1 MAVFLDNI
9 LARVRKPNV
18 SPTKTIGVS
27 GSAVYGGELQ
37 TNELNQDLVGTK
49 RYQTYSD
56 ILSNVSVVAA
66 GTRYFLNLLSK
77 ADWTVQPAT
86 GEGVNEAEAEKLALL
101 VEDIMHDMTTPWFRV
116 VRRAAMYRFYG
127 FSVQEWT
134 AKRRPD
140 GILGIMD
147 IEPRPQ
153 HTIDRWDVDITGTVH
168 GMIQDSPQTGR
179 EIYLPRG
186 KVVYVV
192 DDTLSDSPEGMGIF
206 RHLAEPARR
215 LQELQKFEAYGYEMD
230 LRGVP
235 ILRAPIAAIRAAVEA
250 GDMDAAE
257 AKKAI
262 ADLNTYLQNHSRR
275 PDSGLLLDS
284 AVYMTTDERQSPS
297 QVKQWDLETVQ
308 GSSSESAVAV
318 GTAIERLNRE
328 LARMLGVEHLLLG
341 GDGAGS
347 LALSRDK
354 TNNFGLLVDS
364 SLMEL
369 KVSMENDVLGPL
381 WRINGWD
388 PDLMPSFRTE
398 QIQYRDIEQITA
410 ALKDIAIAGLTPDD
424 PAINE
429 VRRLLGLS
437 DAPEVDE
444 DLLALITE
452 QSLGLTP
459 EPKQPEGEEPDEGVA
474 PVEDEEG

>member
-1 MAVFLDNI
+1 MAVFFDNI

-18 SPTKTIGVS
+18 APTKTLGVS
-27 GSAVYGGELQ
+27 GTAVYGGEIQ
-37 TNELNQDLVGTK
+37 TNEANQDLTGSA
-49 RYQTYSD
+49 RYRTYSD
-56 ILSNVSVVAA
+56 ILANVSIVAA

-77 ADWTVQPAT
+77 ADWSVQPAT
-86 GEGVNEAEAEKLALL
+86 GDGVNEAQAEALAEL
-101 VEDIMHDMTTPWFRV
+101 VEDMMHDMTTPWFRV
-116 VRRAAMYRFYG
+116 IRRAAMYRFYG
-127 FSVQEWT
+127 FSIQEWT
-134 AKRRPD
+134 AKRRDD
-140 GILGIMD
+140 GFLGMMD

-153 HTIDRWDVDITGTVH
+153 ATIDRWDVDITGTVH
-168 GMIQDSPQTGR
+168 GVIQDSPQSGR

-186 KVVYVV
+186 KIVYLV

-206 RHLAEPARR
+206 RHLAEPATR
-215 LQELQKFEAYGYEMD
+215 LQEFQKFEAYGYEMD

-235 ILRAPIAAIRAAVEA
+235 ILRAPIAAIRAAVES
-250 GDMDAAE
+250 GNMSGAE
-257 AKKAI
+257 AQTAI
-262 ADLNTYLQNHSRR
+262 ANLQSFLQSHSRS
-275 PDSGLLLDS
+275 PKAGLLLDS

-297 QVKQWDLETVQ
+297 QVKQYDLETVQ
-308 GSSSESAVAV
+308 ADSADSAVAI

-328 LARMLGVEHLLLG
+328 LARTLGVEHLLLG

-369 KVSMENDVLGPL
+369 RVSMENDFLGPL
-381 WRINGWD
+381 WKINGWD
-388 PDLMPSFRTE
+388 PALMPSFRIE

-410 ALKDIAIAGLTPDD
+410 ALKDMAIAGLTPDD

-459 EPKQPEGEEPDEGVA
+459 EPKQPEGEEGEE
-474 PVEDEEG
+474 VEPIEQEEGK

>member
-1 MAVFLDNI
+1 MAVFLDNF
-9 LARVRKPNV
+9 LSRLRKPNV
-18 SPTKTIGVS
+18 APTKTLGVS
-27 GSAVYGGELQ
+27 GTAVYGGEIQ
-37 TNELNQDLVGTK
+37 TNERNQSLTGTE
-49 RYQTYSD
+49 RYRTFSD
-56 ILSNVSVVAA
+56 ILANVSIVAA

-86 GEGVNEAEAEKLALL
+86 GDGINEAEAEKLAML
-101 VEDIMHDMTTPWFRV
+101 VEEMMHDMTTPWFRV

-127 FSVQEWT
+127 FSIQEWT
-134 AKRRPD
+134 AKRRDD
-140 GILGIMD
+140 GILGMMD
-147 IEPRPQ
+147 VEPRPQ
-153 HTIDRWDVDITGTVH
+153 ATIDRWDVDISGTVH
-168 GMIQDSPQTGR
+168 GIIQDSPQSGR
-179 EIYLPRG
+179 EIYIPRG
-186 KVVYVV
+186 KIVYLV
-192 DDTLSDSPEGMGIF
+192 DDTLSDSPEGIGIF
-206 RHLAEPARR
+206 RHLAEPAAR

-235 ILRAPIAAIRAAVEA
+235 ILRAPIAAIKAAVASGEMS
-250 GDMDAAE
+250 GAE
-257 AKKAI
+257 ATAAL
-262 ADLNTYLQNHSRR
+262 ADLQSFLLAHSRS
-275 PDSGLLLDS
+275 PKAGLLLDS

-297 QVKQWDLETVQ
+297 QVKQYDLETVQ
-308 GSSSESAVAV
+308 SDSADSAVAV

-328 LARMLGVEHLLLG
+328 LARILGVEHLLLG

-369 KVSMENDVLGPL
+369 RTSMENDFLGPI

-388 PDLMPSFRTE
+388 EKLMPTFRTE

-410 ALKDIAIAGLTPDD
+410 ALKDMAIAGLTPDD

-444 DLLALITE
+444 DLLSLITQ

-459 EPKQPEGEEPDEGVA
+459 EPEGEEAEEVP
-474 PVEDEEG
+474 PVEEEA

>member
-1 MAVFLDNI
+1 MAVFLDNVLSRI
-9 LARVRKPNV
+9 RRPKVA
-18 SPTKTIGVS
+18 PTKTVGVS
-27 GSAVYGGELQ
+27 GTAIYGGEIQ
-37 TNELNQDLVGTK
+37 TNERSEDLQGNRK
-49 RYQTYSD
+49 YQTYSD
-56 ILSNVSVVAA
+56 ILANVSVVAA

-77 ADWTVQPAT
+77 AEWTVQQAT
-86 GEGVNEAEAEKLALL
+86 GEGVNEAEAERMALL
-101 VEDIMHDMTTPWFRV
+101 VEEMMGDMTTPWFRV
-116 VRRAAMYRFYG
+116 IRRAAMYRFYG

-134 AKRRPD
+134 AKRRED
-140 GILGIMD
+140 GILGMMD

-153 HTIDRWDVDITGTVH
+153 ATIDRWDVDITGTVH
-168 GMIQDSPQTGR
+168 GVIQDSPQSGH
-179 EIYLPRG
+179 EIYIPRG
-186 KVVYVV
+186 KLVYIV

-206 RHLAEPARR
+206 RHLAEPATR

-235 ILRAPIAAIRAAVEA
+235 IFRAPIAAIQAAAKSGEISPEEA
-250 GDMDAAE
+250 SA
-257 AKKAI
+257 AI
-262 ADLNTYLQNHSRR
+262 ASLETFLQKHSRR

-328 LARMLGVEHLLLG
+328 LARLLGVEHLLLG

-369 KVSMENDVLGPL
+369 RVSMENDFLGSL
-381 WRINGWD
+381 WKINGWD
-388 PDLMPSFRTE
+388 PALKPSFRTE
-398 QIQYRDIEQITA
+398 QIQYRDIEQITQ
-410 ALKDIAIAGLTPDD
+410 ALKDIAQAGLSPDD

-444 DLLALITE
+444 ELLALITQE
-452 QSLGLTP
+452 SLGLGGKP
-459 EPKQPEGEEPDEGVA
+459 EEEIES
-474 PVEDEEG
+474 VEEE

>member
-9 LARVRKPNV
+9 LARIRKPNV

-27 GSAVYGGELQ
+27 GTAVYGGEIQ
-37 TNELNQDLVGTK
+37 TNERNQQLTGLEK
-49 RYQTYSD
+49 YRTYSD

-77 ADWTVQPAT
+77 ADWTVQPAS
-86 GEGVNEAEAEKLALL
+86 GEGVNEAQAEQLALL
-101 VEDIMHDMTTPWFRV
+101 VEDMMHDMTTPWFRV

-134 AKRRPD
+134 AKRRED
-140 GILGIMD
+140 GVLGMMD

-153 HTIDRWDVDITGTVH
+153 ATIDRWDVDITGTVH

-186 KVVYVV
+186 KVIYVV

-206 RHLAEPARR
+206 RHLAEPATR
-215 LQELQKFEAYGYEMD
+215 LQELQKFEAYGFEMD

-235 ILRAPIAAIRAAVEA
+235 ILRAPIAAIRAAVAA
-250 GDMDAAE
+250 GEMDADE
-257 AKKAI
+257 ARSAI
-262 ADLNTYLQNHSRR
+262 ADLNAYLQSHSRR

-308 GSSSESAVAV
+308 GSSADSAVAV

-364 SLMEL
+364 SLTEL
-369 KVSMENDVLGPL
+369 TVSMENDFLGPL

-459 EPKQPEGEEPDEGVA
+459 EPKQPEGEEPDEGVE